1 MLIEGE
7 IARTDKCSMTFG
19 VMSEDDI
26 LLTATTTDSNEDP
39 NVGSPYCA
47 DIYPQSCSIFRY
59 GRS

>member
-47 DIYPQSCSIFRY
+47 DI
-59 GRS
+59 